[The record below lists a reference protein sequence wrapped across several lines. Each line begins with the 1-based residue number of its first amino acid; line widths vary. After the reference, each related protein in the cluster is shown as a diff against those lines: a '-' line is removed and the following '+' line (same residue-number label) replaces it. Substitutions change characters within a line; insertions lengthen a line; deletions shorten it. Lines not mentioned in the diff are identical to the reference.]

1 MNFEIISH
9 CRLHEAVRIA
19 GRNADV
25 NEVLQINPAFE
36 TIIPELSPD
45 EFAQLEENIITEQ
58 RIIDP
63 IITWKGMIV
72 DGHNRYKIA
81 QKHPEIPFTTHEKT
95 FVNEDEAVIWI
106 CSHQLG
112 RRNINEIQRKCLIAA
127 RYESE
132 KKVKMFNGNRYTLTG
147 ESRVGEKPPP

>member
-1 MNFEIISH
+1 MNIEIISH
-9 CRLHEAVRIA
+9 CQLHEAVRIA

-63 IITWKGMIV
+63 
-72 DGHNRYKIA
+72 
-81 QKHPEIPFTTHEKT
+81 
-95 FVNEDEAVIWI
+95 
-106 CSHQLG
+106 S
-112 RRNINEIQRKCLIAA
+112 
-127 RYESE
+127 
-132 KKVKMFNGNRYTLTG
+132 
-147 ESRVGEKPPP
+147 PP